1 MPIGRSPSSS
11 MDGAPRRRAGGR
23 PPRRDPFRD
32 HAEPTEA
39 APALPAL
46 VGALAG
52 PAEQPVLPVVRLV
65 ALRALVLEH
74 QPRELVPEETLQQL
88 LEQGE
93 ATPAGLL
100 AALDRLATVPGR
112 WQEVRRR
119 LDALA
124 ASIRAQ
130 GILQP
135 VFVVQRGSRLVLRD
149 GHRRCLAALLAG
161 LSDVPA
167 IVTEETSSVDAL
179 VRPLVLNVQ
188 REDLSAIEKA
198 RALLAL
204 YATCEAALRERL
216 GWSRAAPA
224 DGAFPVR
231 AYDEP
236 PEADDTNRAAQNSVP
251 GDGGVPTHAVV
262 RAYDGRHGPSN
273 EDLRQVR
280 GERDLARLVRDWV
293 LSLTGF
299 GLEQYYHLMAL
310 NRLAPAAA
318 AKAAEAG
325 LTEFQLRPVVSLPPE
340 LHEPLVTV
348 TVAQAL
354 SARDVARLAR
364 QVRDQGE
371 AALRRAQATI
381 GLVPASPRART
392 AWASLLRA
400 LPDDWAERV
409 ELLDREL
416 ALLPPRQ
423 RARRLQALQFQRERA
438 LGLADALA
446 RIIARYEHGGDR

>member
-1 MPIGRSPSSS
+1 

-32 HAEPTEA
+32 HSEPAEA

-46 VGALAG
+46 VSAPAGAAAQ
-52 PAEQPVLPVVRLV
+52 PALPVVRLV
-65 ALRALVLEH
+65 PLRALSLEH

-88 LEQGE
+88 VARGE

-167 IVTEETSSVDAL
+167 IVAEETSSVDAL

-188 REDLSAIEKA
+188 REDLTAIEKA

-224 DGAFPVR
+224 GGAFAVR

-236 PEADDTNRAAQNSVP
+236 PEPGAAEPAPAP
-251 GDGGVPTHAVV
+251 GAPDAGGVPTDTVV
-262 RAYDGRHGPSN
+262 RAYDGRQGPRDD
-273 EDLRQVR
+273 DLRQVR

-325 LTEFQLRPVVSLPPE
+325 LTEFHLRPVVSLPPE

-348 TVAQAL
+348 TITQAL

-371 AALRRAQATI
+371 AALRRAQAAI
-381 GLVPASPRART
+381 GLAPASPRART
-392 AWASLLRA
+392 TWATLLRA

-423 RARRLQALQFQRERA
+423 RARRLQALQLQRDRA

-446 RIIARYEHGGDR
+446 RIIARYEHDGDR